1 MSDAPAATKAST
13 PLAQLRAQAAAAKQN
28 DQPPAPAPA
37 PAPPPPEDAIPELSA
52 LSANPPPAHPI
63 PTQTPPA
70 PAPPPETAP
79 PAEPKKAPAE
89 PSGGYLS
96 FVSLKQ
102 LKICAAVALIF
113 IVVTMMPVEAIV
125 SRVQFIKNMPL
136 ANSLIKALTAGI
148 AVAAL
153 SPPC

>member
-28 DQPPAPAPA
+28 DQPPAPA
-37 PAPPPPEDAIPELSA
+37 
-52 LSANPPPAHPI
+52 
-63 PTQTPPA
+63 PA